1 MRGLVNLMGYVIVNE
16 VQEHSVQTPFWQ
28 AIGVA
33 QTLMHAGRVVVSL
46 TARIEARHPIWVHGR
61 AANVAPKTPAE
72 PVELIDRW
80 PLGHRV
86 QNTGLQLRCDPLIG
100 VDGQN
105 PVTGGQRFG
114 TTALD
119 AKAIPVSAHFH
130 PCTGGLDR
138 KSTRLN
144 SSHVAISY
152 AVFCLKKKN
161 TQN

>member
-46 TARIEARHPIWVHGR
+46 TARVEARHPIWVHGR
-61 AANVAPKTPAE
+61 AANVAAKTPAE

-86 QNTGLQLRCDPLIG
+86 QNTGLQLR
-100 VDGQN
+100 
-105 PVTGGQRFG
+105 
-114 TTALD
+114 A
-119 AKAIPVSAHFH
+119 
-130 PCTGGLDR
+130 R
-138 KSTRLN
+138 KSKRQN
-144 SSHVAISY
+144 CSHVA
-152 AVFCLKKKN
+152 
-161 TQN
+161 